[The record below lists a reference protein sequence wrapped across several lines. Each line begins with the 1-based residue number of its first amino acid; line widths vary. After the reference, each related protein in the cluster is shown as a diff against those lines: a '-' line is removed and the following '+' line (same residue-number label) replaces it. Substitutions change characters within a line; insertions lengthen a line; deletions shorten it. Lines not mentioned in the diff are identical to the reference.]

1 MDFSKISHL
10 PMAAVLAT
18 AIMVGMP
25 ALARLQPR
33 IAEDAAVKNRPP
45 TFPAAGTLLYEG
57 RPVKGAVVVF
67 VPEADRK
74 GREYAAFGVTDETGR
89 FFLRTFNTYGDGAVA
104 GIHRVQVEC
113 MVPTGRIM
121 DDPVHAQT
129 AVHDPA
135 AAVSVSDDGA
145 GAACD
150 GTLGYP
156 EMRNTLPARFA
167 DHRTSGLT
175 AEVVTYADNE
185 YSIRLHAEPPAAE
198 SHHATSVP

>member
-10 PMAAVLAT
+10 PLAAVLAT

-33 IAEDAAVKNRPP
+33 VAADAALKNRPP
-45 TFPAAGTLLYEG
+45 TFPAAGTLLFEG
-57 RPVKGAVVVF
+57 MPVKAALVVF
-67 VPEADRK
+67 VPEPDRN
-74 GREYAAFGVTDETGR
+74 GREYAAFGTTDDAGR
-89 FFLRTFNTYGDGAVA
+89 FFLRTFNTFGDGAVA

-121 DDPVHAQT
+121 DDPAHADT
-129 AVHDPA
+129 GGHDAVA
-135 AAVSVSDDGA
+135 AGSVSDAGGGA
-145 GAACD
+145 TCD
-150 GTLGYP
+150 ETLGYP
-156 EMRNTLPARFA
+156 EMRNTLPGRFA

-185 YSIRLHAEPPAAE
+185 YTIRLHAEPPAAE
-198 SHHATSVP
+198 RHAAPAAP